1 MLSRI
6 GLFAAFVLCPT
17 PQGTDDPIPPD
28 PLARGVKVAD
38 RERFLSGVLEAEA
51 LRRRLLS
58 ENAEG
63 TILAAHLSAT
73 LVRFRDR
80 SATAL
85 QGRPGLERFDLD
97 ARTIEA
103 RLRGTGRH
111 IDARK
116 GFDPFSGLWFGRWDR
131 DQVDHDW
138 SHAVVFDPPQTDPRL
153 GTLKILATQSAW
165 IGDGFGWN
173 VVAAPGD
180 DAGEVILG
188 TVYHVVDRQR
198 DRVRLHRPHVGL
210 DAGPGRL
217 IWITAGE
224 VFFEEVLDLANP
236 ERTRYAITGFR
247 YDLVSGR
254 PVPRGEAFQAVYTSR
269 PDDRPAWHTFP
280 IDLGK

>member
-1 MLSRI
+1 MVRLILLI
-6 GLFAAFVLCPT
+6 GLIALKDGPPDLPA
-17 PQGTDDPIPPD
+17 IPAD
-28 PLARGVKVAD
+28 PLAKGVRAED

-58 ENAEG
+58 PNAAG
-63 TILAAHLSAT
+63 AVPAADLSAL

-80 SATAL
+80 SVNSL
-85 QGRPGLERFDLD
+85 QGRPGLERFELN
-97 ARTIEA
+97 ARTIED
-103 RLRGTGRH
+103 RLSGKGRH

-116 GFDPFSGLWFGRWDR
+116 GFEPFSGLWFGQWDR
-131 DQVDHDW
+131 DRVDHDW
-138 SHAVVFDPPQTDPRL
+138 SHAVIFDPPRTDPRL
-153 GTLKILATQSAW
+153 GKLKVLATQSAW

-198 DRVRLHRPHVGL
+198 DRIRVHRPHVGL

-217 IWITAGE
+217 IWITASE
-224 VFFEEVLDLANP
+224 VFFEEVLDLAKP
-236 ERTRYAITGFR
+236 DRTRYTITGFR

-254 PVPRGEAFQAVYTSR
+254 PVPRGDAFQAVYTPR
-269 PDDRPAWHTFP
+269 PDDRPAWYTFP